1 MSMEYAKQP
10 EKSHII
16 ASSMFP
22 LSAIHEDG
30 VRDLQIRNHGAR
42 RVSATSKA
50 VLSKSQ
56 KGINETRNTRY
67 VQRSQSFV
75 RNSQPERFSLNFS
88 GSIKLANRS
97 IYLEDFR
104 SPTIA
109 RPIAS
114 PTFM

>member
-1 MSMEYAKQP
+1 MSIEYAKAP

-16 ASSMFP
+16 ASIMFP

-30 VRDLQIRNHGAR
+30 VRALQTRNHGAR
-42 RVSATSKA
+42 RTSATSKA

-56 KGINETRNTRY
+56 KGINEDRNTRY
-67 VQRSQSFV
+67 VQSSQSLV
-75 RNSQPERFSLNFS
+75 RNSQLECLGLNFS
-88 GSIKLANRS
+88 GSITLVNRS
-97 IYLEDFR
+97 LYLEDFR
-104 SPTIA
+104 RPVMA